1 MGPLRFAARPKLVKM
16 RTRRQR
22 RLMEGLKKLGIWI
35 FLLLFVVSIGGAIV
49 VVALVSH

>member
-1 MGPLRFAARPKLVKM
+1 VKL

-22 RLMEGLKKLGIWI
+22 RLIEAAKKLGIWI

-49 VVALVSH
+49 VVALVAH